1 MTQAAPS
8 ASAEAGA
15 AAEGVAA
22 EGAEAKAEPE
32 VAAGDRD
39 ELWADLWAHGPLETI
54 DAGQFYRVIGRTGIN
69 YGPTFRMVK
78 RVATSDTEGMLRC
91 ALAKA
96 RGDPQHKRA

>member
-15 AAEGVAA
+15 AAEGA
-22 EGAEAKAEPE
+22 EVKAEPE

-91 ALAKA
+91 ALA
-96 RGDPQHKRA
+96 